1 MRHIMAGEQEH
12 IIHENLDAEQGLLGY
27 LLGNS
32 SELVHLEG
40 LENKHFASDM
50 HRRIFDEITT
60 AFENSKALDIIT
72 IKRKAD
78 GWMDDG
84 GKYVVG
90 CVGGAIHVTNPK
102 DYADEI
108 IKTYE
113 RRELDRAMREALNL
127 LSDYE
132 REPSEAAEYLTAALD
147 TSAPRAGFVTE
158 QQLWTRLYENIGKEF
173 KIYPTGLSRL
183 DTAMDGGIHEGMM
196 YGLVGRKK
204 AGKTML
210 ACTISEG
217 LLDSGVK
224 HLFLALEMGSER
236 IHRRAAA
243 RRLGVNEAAFKRDY
257 GKSDKC
263 LKAVA
268 QQATK
273 INETRLW
280 SDAPRTTIDNLRRE
294 VVTAKRVHGITG
306 FIVDGWQ
313 LVTGKDPKQTN
324 ASHLDHVSQ
333 VLAELCMKYKL
344 WCVVT
349 AQANQDGNTRDGEGL
364 RMACDQVYQIMKP
377 DDDTSL
383 RWIEMMDSR
392 YTEYMDIGSENSPAL
407 MIVNGTHVE
416 EI

>member
-1 MRHIMAGEQEH
+1 MHPMMREPEIPT
-12 IIHENLDAEQGLLGY
+12 HENLEAEQALLGR
-27 LLGNS
+27 LMGNNK
-32 SELVHLEG
+32 ELIHLEN
-40 LENKHFASDM
+40 LEAKHFASEI
-50 HRRIFDEITT
+50 HQRIFTDVLTT
-60 AFENSKALDIIT
+60 FENQRVMDVVSLK
-72 IKRKAD
+72 KRAD
-78 GWMDDG
+78 GWLEGG
-84 GKYVVG
+84 GKYVLE
-90 CVGGAIHVTNPK
+90 CIAQAIVVSDPK
-102 DYADEI
+102 AYAEEI

-113 RRELDRAMREALNL
+113 RRELDAALRQAL
-127 LSDYE
+127 FLVADYDK
-132 REPSEAAEYLTAALD
+132 EPAEAAELISAALD
-147 TSAPRAGFVTE
+147 TSAPRPGFVSE
-158 QQLWTRLYENIGKEF
+158 QQLWMRLYEGLGRNFNTYK
-173 KIYPTGLSRL
+173 TGVVRL
-183 DTAMDGGIHEGMM
+183 DEAMDGGIHEGMM

-210 ACTISEG
+210 ACTISEN
-217 LLDSGVK
+217 LMRSGVK

-243 RRLGVNEAAFKRDY
+243 RALGVNEAAFKKDY

-268 QQATK
+268 GQAVK
-273 INETRLW
+273 INEVRLW

-313 LVTGKDPKQTN
+313 LVTGKDPRQTN
-324 ASHLDHVSQ
+324 ASHLDHVAQ

-364 RMACDQVYQIMKP
+364 RMACDQVYQVMKP

-383 RWIEMMDSR
+383 RWVEMMDSR
-392 YTEYMDIGSENSPAL
+392 YTEYMDIGSESNPSL
-407 MIVNGTHVE
+407 IIVNGTHME